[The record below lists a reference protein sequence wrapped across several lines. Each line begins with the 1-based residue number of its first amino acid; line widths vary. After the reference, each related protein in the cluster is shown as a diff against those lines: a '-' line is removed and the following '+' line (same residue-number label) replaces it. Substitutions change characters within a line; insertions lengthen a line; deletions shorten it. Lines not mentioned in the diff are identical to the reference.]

1 MSDIW
6 ATTRSSAPTA
16 FPSLK
21 LQVREDP
28 LRVGVT
34 KNTWLPLPL
43 SSQSRNTVP
52 HWEGQ
57 ACQLLS
63 PPIHLKSHVAE
74 VWFQVRGAENSGAA
88 FLHSASTHKWAFLP
102 QVQQPEST
110 KARLSSSQL
119 ADGEKVLHLY
129 RQAEENRLLLPQPST
144 VLSHEASLQEKQAT
158 LLPPALEQWPR
169 GFA

>member
-1 MSDIW
+1 MQDIHQMKKHLFKKIYYILLRIVRMSDIW

-110 KARLSSSQL
+110 KAPS
-119 ADGEKVLHLY
+119 V
-129 RQAEENRLLLPQPST
+129 LLPTCWWWKGSAF
-144 VLSHEASLQEKQAT
+144 V
-158 LLPPALEQWPR
+158 
-169 GFA
+169 